1 MKHNANGQKGFTAAL
16 MAVSMLAGT
25 GLGPY
30 MVYRVEHNKAGVLS
44 EYINHEKYSKTEIY
58 NLHHVNPVK
67 FKAMVT
73 ACAVT
78 GAPGPKECANVHYVN
93 AQLLGHYS

>member
-1 MKHNANGQKGFTAAL
+1 MKQNTNGQKGFTAAL
-16 MAVSMLAGT
+16 MVISMMAGT
-25 GLGPY
+25 AMGTY
-30 MVYRVEHNKAGVLS
+30 IVYQVEHNKAGVLS

-58 NLHHVNPVK
+58 NLHHVNPVE

-78 GAPGPKECANVHYVN
+78 GSPGARECANVHYVN
-93 AQLLGHYS
+93 TQLLGNS